1 MLRRALSVCALALL
15 PLPALAQLDPAAI
28 WAAEAETHYNYAPN
42 TTYTSENGVELKLDI
57 YSRRD
62 VSSPQPTLVF
72 FHGGFWVAGSKDSQ
86 TLALLPWL
94 EKGWNVVNVGY
105 RLGGVAPAPA
115 AAVDAFCALRWIGAN
130 AAMYNIDTSRIV
142 ASGQSAGGHLAL
154 TLGLLNDA
162 GFDANCP
169 AGTTP
174 RVAAVINWFGVT
186 DVVDVISGPNR
197 NPTPASWF
205 GAMGEADAV
214 ALAKRLSPLQYVRN
228 DLPPVLT
235 IQGDADTVVPYAH
248 GTMLHE
254 ALARTNTPNLLVT
267 IPGGGHG
274 RFSAGE
280 RTMIYEAINGF
291 LEQNGI
297 E

>member
-1 MLRRALSVCALALL
+1 MLRRILSAGALALL
-15 PLPALAQLDPAAI
+15 PLSAPAQLPASAM
-28 WAAEAETHYNYAPN
+28 WATEAETHYNYAPN
-42 TTYTSENGVELKLDI
+42 TVYLSENGLQMRLDI

-62 VSSPQPTLVF
+62 VTTPQPTLIF

-86 TLALLPWL
+86 TLAILPWL

-115 AAVDAFCALRWIGAN
+115 AVVDAFCALRWLGEN
-130 AAMYNIDTSRIV
+130 AAMYNIDPARIV

-154 TLGLLNDA
+154 TLGMLQNE

-197 NPTPASWF
+197 NETPAGWF
-205 GAMGEADAV
+205 AGMAEAEAIE
-214 ALAKRLSPLQYVRN
+214 LAARLSPIRYVR
-228 DLPPVLT
+228 DGLPPILS
-235 IQGDADTVVPYAH
+235 IQGDADNVVPYNH
-248 GTMLHE
+248 GLMLHE
-254 ALARTNTPNLLVT
+254 ALANTNTPHQLLT

-274 RFSAGE
+274 RFTARE
-280 RTMIYEAINGF
+280 RAMIYEAINNF
-291 LEQNGI
+291 LKQQKI